1 MDIALGVTE
10 IYADS
15 KNKIK
20 LKQGKVMKFDRKNTI
35 ELPLVSNKELS
46 KGTEM
51 DR

>member
-1 MDIALGVTE
+1 MDIALGITE

-20 LKQGKVMKFDRKNTI
+20 VKQGKVMKFDKKNTI
-35 ELPLVSNKELS
+35 EIPLVSNKELS
-46 KGTEM
+46 KDTEM